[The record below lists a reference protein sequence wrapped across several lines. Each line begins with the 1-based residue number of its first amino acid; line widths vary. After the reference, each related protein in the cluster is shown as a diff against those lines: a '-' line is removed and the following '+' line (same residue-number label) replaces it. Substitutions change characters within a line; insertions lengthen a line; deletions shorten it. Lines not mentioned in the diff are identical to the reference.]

1 MPTLA
6 VQTYTVRKH
15 LKSPAAIETTFARL
29 KELGVSAVEL
39 ARIKFE
45 PAEIAAVARAC
56 QSNDMQVGSSQ
67 ITLDYLSKNFDWV
80 VDFHR
85 QLNCTN
91 VAVSVLPVALII
103 GGVEKWY
110 DFAKQLDEL
119 GAKYAES
126 GLNLLFHHHDF
137 EFRKYDGK
145 LGLDIL
151 LANTSPENLGLVI
164 DTYWT
169 QRGGRSPE
177 NMIIDYAD
185 RVKVVHLRDFMIR
198 WKYFDLLPQDCELG
212 QGNLDIKRIV
222 QSCIDAKVEF
232 MAIEQTSSKPFD
244 SIATSVKHLH
254 TLGFAESF

>member
-1 MPTLA
+1 MTKVA
-6 VQTYTVRKH
+6 VQTYTVRDH
-15 LKSPAAIETTFARL
+15 LKNPAAIEATFARL

-39 ARIKFE
+39 ARIDFK
-45 PAEIAAVARAC
+45 PAEIAAVVRAC
-56 QSNDMQVGSSQ
+56 QANDMQVGSSQ
-67 ITLDYLSKNFDWV
+67 ITLGYLSKHFDWV

-91 VAVSVLPVALII
+91 VAVSVLPISLII
-103 GGVEKWY
+103 GGVKKWY
-110 DFAKQLDEL
+110 EFAKQLDEL
-119 GAKYAES
+119 GARYADS

-151 LANTSPENLGLVI
+151 LENTSPENLGLVI

-169 QRGGRSPE
+169 QRGGKSPE
-177 NMIIDYAD
+177 NMISDHAG

-198 WKYFDLLPQDCELG
+198 WKYFDLLPKDCELG
-212 QGNLDIKRIV
+212 QGNLDMRRIV

-232 MAIEQTSSKPFD
+232 MAIEQTSTKPFD
-244 SIATSVKHLH
+244 SIATSVKYLH
-254 TLGFAESF
+254 DLGFAESF